1 MNITGHNF
9 AEVCYYPPRMA
20 ELTQARIERKIAAA
34 RLALFWERLWD
45 ALCWP
50 LILTLVLAATALSGL
65 LTLLPDLLR
74 YGVLGLLAVA
84 IIRSL
89 RHLLRI
95 TWPSPY
101 AAMRRIEAHSSL
113 FNRPLSASNDT
124 LAGDGLDERSLALW
138 EEHRRRQLAKLNDLK
153 VGTPQSG
160 WRDLDPRSLR
170 VPASLALLA
179 VLFLAQG
186 DGVSNL
192 KDTFQVGPAIAQ
204 KPLSLDAWLKPPA
217 YTGKPPLLLTSPAQ
231 IEKLK
236 TDSGIRIPENSGLVL
251 RLDGAGNPR
260 LAFFDLSQP
269 DAELKDRK
277 AATKSANGLFEAEA
291 KLNAPAL
298 IKVFDGGTELAAWPV
313 SLIPDNPPSV
323 SIVEE
328 PKSESLGSLTVK
340 WKAADDYGVSA
351 ITAQIDLSDNQ
362 EDGVGFAGN
371 GVFLFD
377 APKFP
382 VSLRKS
388 SPREEQG
395 TTSADLTAHPWAG
408 LFVDLTLEVSDA
420 ARQSTKSEVKSFKL
434 PERFFTKPLA
444 QALIEQRKTLIM
456 DPDEAGAVGKLLQA
470 ILIYPAGLIEN
481 SGTQLAIATVI
492 SRLGNVRHHSDVKEA
507 VDLLWQTAL
516 AIEEG
521 DLSDARAELEA
532 ARKALERALAE
543 GATPEQ
549 LQELM
554 KNLRGAMDRYMES
567 MRRETER
574 RMAEGQQNKN
584 RRPFN
589 GKMITQQ
596 DLQEMLDTIEKLT
609 QNGANEAAQ
618 ELLAQLDEILKNME
632 PGMAQKGGPPGDSA
646 TTEMLNELSELMR
659 RQQELMD
666 KTQRAQPGDEGDP
679 LSQDGDDPG
688 NRSGNQGQGTN
699 GLAGEQG
706 DLGRVLEQ
714 FMQQLGRN
722 GLQAPPSF
730 GEAGKEMGE
739 AEQSLRQQ
747 QREQALGAQGE
758 ALNQLR
764 AGAQEMARQIQQQGQ
779 SGQDNT
785 GRDGQARGETHDPLG
800 RPMPNS
806 GDNFGPKENMLPS
819 ELAIRRARE
828 ILEQLRSRANT
839 PDLPRIDRDYID
851 RLLRGLY

>member
-1 MNITGHNF
+1 MGTILPGC
-9 AEVCYYPPRMA
+9 AIIPASMV
-20 ELTQARIERKIAAA
+20 ELTQARIGRKITAA
-34 RLALFWERLWD
+34 RLVLFWEGLWD

-50 LILTLVLAATALSGL
+50 VILALVLAATALSGL
-65 LTLLPDLLR
+65 LTLLPDALR
-74 YGVLGLLAVA
+74 YGLLGFLAAA
-84 IIRSL
+84 IIWSL
-89 RHLLRI
+89 RHVLRI

-101 AAMRRIEAHSSL
+101 AAMRRIEARSSL
-113 FNRPLSASNDT
+113 FNRPLSTSNDK
-124 LAGDGLDERSLALW
+124 LAGEAMDDRSLALW
-138 EEHRRRQLAKLNDLK
+138 EEHKRRQLAKLNDLK
-153 VGTPQSG
+153 VGTPQSN
-160 WRDLDPRSLR
+160 WRDRDPRSLR

-186 DGVSNL
+186 DGASNL
-192 KDTFQVGPAIAQ
+192 KNTFQVGPAIAQ
-204 KPLSLDAWLKPPA
+204 KPISLDAWLKPPA
-217 YTGKPPLLLTSPAQ
+217 YTAKPPLLLTSPAQ

-236 TDSGIRIPENSGLVL
+236 ADRNILIPGNSGLVL
-251 RLDGAGNPR
+251 RLDGARNPR
-260 LAFFDLSQP
+260 LAFYDLSKP
-269 DAELKDRK
+269 DAELKDQK
-277 AATKSANGLFEAEA
+277 ATIKSANGLFEAEA
-291 KLNAPAL
+291 KLNTPTL
-298 IKVFDGGTELAAWPV
+298 IKVLDGNTELAAWHI
-313 SLIPDNPPSV
+313 SLIPDKPPSI

-328 PKSESLGSLTVK
+328 PKSESLGALTVK
-340 WKAADDYGVSA
+340 WKASDDYGVSA
-351 ITAQIDLSDNQ
+351 ITSEIDLSDNQ
-362 EDGVGFAGN
+362 QDGVGFTSN

-388 SPREEQG
+388 APREEQG

-408 LFVDLTLEVSDA
+408 LFVDLTLEVTDA
-420 ARQSTKSEVKSFKL
+420 AKQATKSEVKTFKL

-456 DPDEAGAVGKLLQA
+456 DPGEARSVEKLLQA
-470 ILIYPAGLIEN
+470 LLIYPEGLIEN
-481 SGTQLAIATVI
+481 SGTQIAIAAIV
-492 SRLGNVRHHSDVKEA
+492 SRIQNVRDHSDVEEA
-507 VDLLWQTAL
+507 VGLLWQAAL
-516 AIEEG
+516 SIEEG
-521 DLSDARAELEA
+521 DLADARAELEA

-554 KNLRGAMDRYMES
+554 KNLRGAMDRYMQS
-567 MRRETER
+567 MQKE
-574 RMAEGQQNKN
+574 AEKRQAQGQQNKN
-584 RRPFN
+584 RQAPN
-589 GKMITQQ
+589 GKVITQQ

-618 ELLAQLDEILKNME
+618 ELLAQLDEILKNLE
-632 PGMAQKGGPPGDSA
+632 PGMAQQGGPPGDSA

-679 LSQDGDDPG
+679 LGQEGDDPG
-688 NRSGNQGQGTN
+688 NRSGNQGTE

-706 DLGRVLEQ
+706 DLGRMLEQ
-714 FMQQLGRN
+714 FMKQLGQN
-722 GLQAPPSF
+722 GLQSPPSF
-730 GEAGKEMGE
+730 GEAGKQMGE
-739 AEQSLRQQ
+739 AEQSLQQ
-747 QREQALGAQGE
+747 QEREQALGEQGE

-764 AGAQEMARQIQQQGQ
+764 AGAQDMARQIQQQGQ

-828 ILEQLRSRANT
+828 ILELLRSRANT
-839 PDLPRIDRDYID
+839 PDLPRIDKDYID

>member
-1 MNITGHNF
+1 MN
-9 AEVCYYPPRMA
+9 
-20 ELTQARIERKIAAA
+20 
-34 RLALFWERLWD
+34 
-45 ALCWP
+45 
-50 LILTLVLAATALSGL
+50 
-65 LTLLPDLLR
+65 
-74 YGVLGLLAVA
+74 
-84 IIRSL
+84 
-89 RHLLRI
+89 
-95 TWPSPY
+95 
-101 AAMRRIEAHSSL
+101 
-113 FNRPLSASNDT
+113 
-124 LAGDGLDERSLALW
+124 
-138 EEHRRRQLAKLNDLK
+138 
-153 VGTPQSG
+153 
-160 WRDLDPRSLR
+160 
-170 VPASLALLA
+170 
-179 VLFLAQG
+179 
-186 DGVSNL
+186 
-192 KDTFQVGPAIAQ
+192 
-204 KPLSLDAWLKPPA
+204 
-217 YTGKPPLLLTSPAQ
+217 
-231 IEKLK
+231 
-236 TDSGIRIPENSGLVL
+236 
-251 RLDGAGNPR
+251 
-260 LAFFDLSQP
+260 
-269 DAELKDRK
+269 ELKDQT
-277 AATKSANGLFEAEA
+277 ATTKSANGLFEAEA

-298 IKVFDGGTELAAWPV
+298 IKVLDGNTELAAWHV

-340 WKAADDYGVSA
+340 WKAADDYGVSG
-351 ITAQIDLSDNQ
+351 ITSQIDLSDNQ
-362 EDGVGFAGN
+362 EDGVGFTSN

-377 APKFP
+377 PPKFP

-395 TTSADLTAHPWAG
+395 STSADLTAHPWAG
-408 LFVDLTLEVSDA
+408 LFVDLTLEVTDA
-420 ARQSTKSEVKSFKL
+420 AKQTTKSEVKSFKL

-456 DPDEAGAVGKLLQA
+456 DPDEAGTVGKLLRA
-470 ILIYPAGLIEN
+470 LLIYPEGLIEN
-481 SGTQLAIATVI
+481 SGTQLAIATII
-492 SRLGNVRHHSDVKEA
+492 SRISNVRDHSDVEEA

-516 AIEEG
+516 SIEEG

-567 MRRETER
+567 MRREAEK
-574 RMAEGQQNKN
+574 RMAQGQQNKN
-584 RRPFN
+584 RRAPN

-632 PGMAQKGGPPGDSA
+632 PGMAQQGGPPGDSA

-666 KTQRAQPGDEGDP
+666 KTQRGQPGDEGDP
-679 LSQDGDDPG
+679 LDREGDDPG

-706 DLGRVLEQ
+706 NLGRMLEQ
-714 FMQQLGRN
+714 FMQQLGQN

-730 GEAGKEMGE
+730 GEAGKQMGE
-739 AEQSLRQQ
+739 AEQSLQQQ

-828 ILEQLRSRANT
+828 ILEMLRARANT
-839 PDLPRIDRDYID
+839 PDLPRIDKDYID

>member
-1 MNITGHNF
+1 
-9 AEVCYYPPRMA
+9 MA
-20 ELTQARIERKIAAA
+20 EFTQARIERKIAAA
-34 RLALFWERLWD
+34 RLALFWESLWD

-50 LILTLVLAATALSGL
+50 LILTLVLAAMALSGL
-65 LTLLPDLLR
+65 LTLLPDVLR
-74 YGVLGLLAVA
+74 YGLLAFLVA
-84 IIRSL
+84 GIIWSL
-89 RHLLRI
+89 RHVFRI

-113 FNRPLSASNDT
+113 LNRPLSTSNDT
-124 LAGDGLDERSLALW
+124 LAGESLDERSLALW
-138 EEHRRRQLAKLNDLK
+138 EEHKRRQLAKLNDLK
-153 VGTPQSG
+153 VGTPQSN
-160 WRDLDPRSLR
+160 WRDRDPRSLR

-192 KDTFQVGPAIAQ
+192 KNTFQVGPAIAQ
-204 KPLSLDAWLKPPA
+204 KPISLDAWLKPPA
-217 YTGKPPLLLTSPAQ
+217 YTAKPPLLLTSPAQ

-236 TDSGIRIPENSGLVL
+236 TDGNILIPENSGLVL
-251 RLDGAGNPR
+251 RLDGARNPR
-260 LAFFDLSQP
+260 LAFYDLSKP
-269 DAELKDRK
+269 DAELKDQK
-277 AATKSANGLFEAEA
+277 ATIKSANGLFEAEA
-291 KLNAPAL
+291 KLNVAAL
-298 IKVFDGGTELAAWPV
+298 IKVLDGNTELAAWHV
-313 SLIPDNPPSV
+313 SLIPDNPPSI

-328 PKSESLGSLTVK
+328 PRAESLGSLTVK
-340 WKAADDYGVSA
+340 WKAIDDYGVSA
-351 ITAQIDLSDNQ
+351 ITSQIDLSDNQ
-362 EDGVGFAGN
+362 QDGVGFASN

-377 APKFP
+377 PPKFP

-388 SPREEQG
+388 SPREELG

-408 LFVDLTLEVSDA
+408 LFVDLTLEVTDA
-420 ARQSTKSEVKSFKL
+420 ARQTAKSEVKSFKL

-444 QALIEQRKTLIM
+444 QALIEQRKALIM
-456 DPDEAGAVGKLLQA
+456 DPDQAGSVGKLLQA
-470 ILIYPAGLIEN
+470 LLIYPEGLIEN
-481 SGTQLAIATVI
+481 SGTQLAIAAII
-492 SRLGNVRHHSDVKEA
+492 SRIQNVRDHSDVEEA

-516 AIEEG
+516 SIEEG
-521 DLSDARAELEA
+521 DLADARAELEA

-554 KNLRGAMDRYMES
+554 KNLRGAMDRYMQS
-567 MRRETER
+567 MQKE
-574 RMAEGQQNKN
+574 AEKRQAQGQQNKN
-584 RRPFN
+584 RRAPN
-589 GKMITQQ
+589 GRMITQQ

-632 PGMAQKGGPPGDSA
+632 PGMAQQGGPPGDSA

-679 LSQDGDDPG
+679 LDQEGDDPG

-706 DLGRVLEQ
+706 NLGRMLQQ
-714 FMQQLGRN
+714 FMQQLGQN

-730 GEAGKEMGE
+730 GEAEKEMGE
-739 AEQSLRQQ
+739 AEQSLREQ

-785 GRDGQARGETHDPLG
+785 GRDGQARGDTHDPLG

-828 ILEQLRSRANT
+828 ILELLRSRANT
-839 PDLPRIDRDYID
+839 PDLPRIDKDYID

>member
-1 MNITGHNF
+1 
-9 AEVCYYPPRMA
+9 MA

-65 LTLLPDLLR
+65 LPLVPDALR
-74 YGVLGLLAVA
+74 YGLLGLLVAA
-84 IIRSL
+84 IIWSL
-89 RHLLRI
+89 RHVFRI

-113 FNRPLSASNDT
+113 FNRPLSTSNDR
-124 LAGDGLDERSLALW
+124 LAGDSLDERSLALW
-138 EEHRRRQLAKLNDLK
+138 EEHKRRQLAKLPDLK
-153 VGTPQSG
+153 IGTPQSN

-192 KDTFQVGPAIAQ
+192 KDTFQIGPAVAQ
-204 KPLSLDAWLKPPA
+204 KPINLDAWLKPPA

-236 TDSGIRIPENSGLVL
+236 TDSNILIPENSGLVL
-251 RLDGAGNPR
+251 RLDGAKNPR
-260 LAFFDLSQP
+260 LAFYDLSKP
-269 DAELKDRK
+269 DIERKDQ
-277 AATKSANGLFEAEA
+277 AATTKSANGLFEAEA

-298 IKVFDGGTELAAWPV
+298 IKILDGNTELAAWHV
-313 SLIPDNPPSV
+313 SLIPDNPPSIA
-323 SIVEE
+323 IVDE
-328 PKSESLGSLTVK
+328 PGSESLGSLTVK
-340 WKAADDYGVSA
+340 WKATDDYGVSS
-351 ITAQIDLSDNQ
+351 INSQIDLSDNQ
-362 EDGVGFAGN
+362 QDGVGFSSD

-377 APKFP
+377 PPKFP

-388 SPREEQG
+388 SPREELG
-395 TTSADLTAHPWAG
+395 STSADLTAHPWAG
-408 LFVDLTLEVSDA
+408 LFVDLTLGVTDA
-420 ARQSTKSEVKSFKL
+420 AKQTTKSEVKTFKL

-456 DPDEAGAVGKLLQA
+456 DPDEAGSVVKLLRA
-470 ILIYPAGLIEN
+470 LLIYPEGLIEN
-481 SGTQLAIATVI
+481 SGTQISIAAIV
-492 SRLGNVRHHSDVKEA
+492 SRIQNLRGRSDLEEA

-554 KNLRGAMDRYMES
+554 KNLRGAMDRYMEA
-567 MRRETER
+567 MRREAEK
-574 RMAEGQQNKN
+574 RMAQGQQKN
-584 RRPFN
+584 RRAPN

-632 PGMAQKGGPPGDSA
+632 PGMAQQGGPPGDSA
-646 TTEMLNELSELMR
+646 TTEMMNELSELMR

-666 KTQRAQPGDEGDP
+666 KTQRGQPGDDGEPMDGE
-679 LSQDGDDPG
+679 GDDPG

-706 DLGRVLEQ
+706 NLGRMLQQ
-714 FMQQLGRN
+714 FMQQLGQN

-730 GEAGKEMGE
+730 GEAGKQMGE
-739 AEQSLRQQ
+739 AEQSLQQQ

-828 ILEQLRSRANT
+828 ILELLRSRANT
-839 PDLPRIDRDYID
+839 PDLPRIDKDYID